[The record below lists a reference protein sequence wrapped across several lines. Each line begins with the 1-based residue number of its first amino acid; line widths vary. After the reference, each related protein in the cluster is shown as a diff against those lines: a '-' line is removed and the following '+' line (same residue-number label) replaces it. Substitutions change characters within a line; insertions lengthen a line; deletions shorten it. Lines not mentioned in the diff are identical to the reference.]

1 MRKIFANKNTAA
13 AVVMSG
19 ALAMTT
25 LAGCGQTGT
34 TGSASDT
41 SSNGTYITTAV
52 SDSLGTAVS
61 TSSMS
66 VQEAVTALGY
76 SISENQKKIEL
87 TDSKVDINFTD
98 RDKSGEY
105 DENSAVKITLNG
117 SSADV
122 SGSGVSISGSTVTI
136 TAAGTYIISG
146 SLSDGQIVVAASDS
160 DKVQLVLNNAEIN
173 CSTSAAIYVKS
184 ADKVFVTLPAGT
196 TSSLGGGTEYI
207 QTDDNTVDG
216 VIFSKS
222 DLTLNGTGTLK
233 IDADYKHGIVT
244 KDTLCI
250 TGGTYVI
257 DAVKTCLAGKDG
269 IKILDGIFTLTAGN
283 KGLNSGNDDDAEEGN
298 IYIAGGTFTIKS
310 EDDSIHADGSCII
323 AGGTYTIAAGDDG
336 IHADYDTIIT
346 DGNITITDSYEGI
359 EGRRVTVSG
368 GTINLTASDDGINAA
383 TGGSSDEQQMPGG
396 QKGDFGGFGRQNEVG
411 GQSQGGQQPQEMQM
425 PQDGQQPQEMQAPQD
440 GQQPSGMDMGNK
452 GQAPSQSASDD
463 DVYIKI
469 TGGTITVNAT
479 SDGIDS
485 NGNLYITGGTVY
497 VAGPTSNGDGA
508 LDYDGEA
515 SITGGTLIAAGSS
528 GMAQGMG
535 SNSTQC
541 SMLVNLSETIAA
553 GSVIS
558 LKDSSG
564 NMLISWTSPKQFSSV
579 VISTAELAQGSTYTL
594 VTGDTQTEV
603 TLSSVA
609 TTSGNAGFGGGF
621 GGAGG
626 RGGNGGGNGG
636 GRR

>member
-1 MRKIFANKNTAA
+1 MTKLLINKNAAA

-19 ALAMTT
+19 ALVMAA

-34 TGSASDT
+34 AGSSPDV
-41 SSNGTYITTAV
+41 SSNGAYITTAV
-52 SDSLGTAVS
+52 S
-61 TSSMS
+61 
-66 VQEAVTALGY
+66 
-76 SISENQKKIEL
+76 ENQKNTEL
-87 TDSKVDINFTD
+87 TDSNVDTNFTD
-98 RDKSGEY
+98 RDKSSEY
-105 DENSAVKITLNG
+105 DESSAVNITLNG
-117 SSADV
+117 SSAVV
-122 SGSGVSISGSTVTI
+122 SGIGVNISGSTVTI
-136 TAAGTYIISG
+136 TSAGTYIISG
-146 SLSDGQIVVAASDS
+146 SLSDGQIVIAAPDS
-160 DKVQLVLNNAEIN
+160 HKVQLVLNNAEIN
-173 CSTSAAIYVKS
+173 CNTSAAIYVKS

-196 TSSLGGGTEYI
+196 TNSLGGGTEYV

-233 IDADYKHGIVT
+233 IDADYRHGIVT

-269 IKILDGIFTLTAGN
+269 IKILDGSFTLTAGS
-283 KGLNSGNDDDAEEGN
+283 KGLNSGNDDDAKAGS

-336 IHADYDTIIT
+336 IHANYDTIIT
-346 DGNITITDSYEGI
+346 GGSITITDSYEGI
-359 EGRRVTVSG
+359 EGRRITVSG

-383 TGGSSDEQQMPGG
+383 TGGSSDEQRMPGG
-396 QKGDFGGFGRQNEVG
+396 QKGEFGGFGRQKGADV
-411 GQSQGGQQPQEMQM
+411 QSQDGQQSQEMQM
-425 PQDGQQPQEMQAPQD
+425 PQDGQQPQEMQAPA
-440 GQQPSGMDMGNK
+440 SR
-452 GQAPSQSASDD
+452 SASDD

-469 TGGTITVNAT
+469 TGGTITVNAGG
-479 SDGIDS
+479 DGIDS

-497 VAGPTSNGDGA
+497 VAGPTSNGNGA
-508 LDYDGEA
+508 LDYEGEA

-564 NMLISWTSPKQFSSV
+564 NVLISWTSPKQFSSV
-579 VISTAELAQGSTYTL
+579 VISTAELAQGSTYAL

-609 TTSGNAGFGGGF
+609 TTSGSAGFGGGF

-626 RGGNGGGNGG
+626 RGGNGGG
-636 GRR
+636 RR

>member
-1 MRKIFANKNTAA
+1 MTKLLINKNAAA

-19 ALAMTT
+19 ALVMAA
-25 LAGCGQTGT
+25 LAGCGQMGT
-34 TGSASDT
+34 AGSSSDV
-41 SSNGTYITTAV
+41 SSNGAYITTAV
-52 SDSLGTAVS
+52 S
-61 TSSMS
+61 
-66 VQEAVTALGY
+66 
-76 SISENQKKIEL
+76 ENQKNIEL
-87 TDSKVDINFTD
+87 TDSNVDINFTD
-98 RDKSGEY
+98 RDKSSEY
-105 DENSAVKITLNG
+105 DESSAVKITLNG
-117 SSADV
+117 SSAVV
-122 SGSGVSISGSTVTI
+122 SGSGANISGSTVTI
-136 TAAGTYIISG
+136 TSAGTYIISG
-146 SLSDGQIVVAASDS
+146 SLSDGQIVIAASDS

-173 CSTSAAIYVKS
+173 CNTSAAVYVKS

-196 TSSLGGGTEYI
+196 TNSLGGGTEYV

-233 IDADYKHGIVT
+233 IDADYRHGIVT

-269 IKILDGIFTLTAGN
+269 IKILDGSFTLTSGS
-283 KGLNSGNDDDAEEGN
+283 KGLNSGNDDDAEEGS

-336 IHADYDTIIT
+336 IHANYDTIIT
-346 DGNITITDSYEGI
+346 DGSITITDSYEGI
-359 EGRRVTVSG
+359 EGRRITVSG

-383 TGGSSDEQQMPGG
+383 TGGSSDEQRMP
-396 QKGDFGGFGRQNEVG
+396 
-411 GQSQGGQQPQEMQM
+411 GGQQPQEMRM
-425 PQDGQQPQEMQAPQD
+425 PGGQK
-440 GQQPSGMDMGNK
+440 PSGMDMDNK
-452 GQAPSQSASDD
+452 GQAPASRSASDD

-469 TGGTITVNAT
+469 TGGTITVNAGG
-479 SDGIDS
+479 DGIDS

-497 VAGPTSNGDGA
+497 VAGPTSNGNGA
-508 LDYDGEA
+508 LDYEGEA

-564 NMLISWTSPKQFSSV
+564 NVLISWTSPKQFSSV
-579 VISTAELAQGSTYTL
+579 VVSTAELAQGSTYAL

-609 TTSGNAGFGGGF
+609 TTSGSAGFGGGF

-626 RGGNGGGNGG
+626 RGGNGGG
-636 GRR
+636 RR

>member
-1 MRKIFANKNTAA
+1 M
-13 AVVMSG
+13 
-19 ALAMTT
+19 
-25 LAGCGQTGT
+25 
-34 TGSASDT
+34 
-41 SSNGTYITTAV
+41 
-52 SDSLGTAVS
+52 
-61 TSSMS
+61 
-66 VQEAVTALGY
+66 
-76 SISENQKKIEL
+76 
-87 TDSKVDINFTD
+87 
-98 RDKSGEY
+98 
-105 DENSAVKITLNG
+105 
-117 SSADV
+117 
-122 SGSGVSISGSTVTI
+122 
-136 TAAGTYIISG
+136 
-146 SLSDGQIVVAASDS
+146 
-160 DKVQLVLNNAEIN
+160 LNNAEIN
-173 CSTSAAIYVKS
+173 CNTSAAVYVKS

-196 TSSLGGGTEYI
+196 TNSLGGGTEYV

-233 IDADYKHGIVT
+233 IDADYRHGIVT

-269 IKILDGIFTLTAGN
+269 IKILDGSFTLTSGS
-283 KGLNSGNDDDAEEGN
+283 KGLNSGNDDDAKEGS

-336 IHADYDTIIT
+336 IHANYDTVIT
-346 DGNITITDSYEGI
+346 DGSITITDSYEGI
-359 EGRRVTVSG
+359 EGRRITVSG

-396 QKGDFGGFGRQNEVG
+396 Q
-411 GQSQGGQQPQEMQM
+411 QPQEMRM
-425 PQDGQQPQEMQAPQD
+425 PGGQK
-440 GQQPSGMDMGNK
+440 PSGMDMDNK
-452 GQAPSQSASDD
+452 GQAPASRSASDD

-469 TGGTITVNAT
+469 TGGTITVNAGG
-479 SDGIDS
+479 DGIDS

-497 VAGPTSNGDGA
+497 VAGPTSNGNGA
-508 LDYDGEA
+508 LDYEGEA

-564 NMLISWTSPKQFSSV
+564 NVLISWTSPKQFSSV

-621 GGAGG
+621 GGS
-626 RGGNGGGNGG
+626 
-636 GRR
+636 RR

>member
-1 MRKIFANKNTAA
+1 MTKLLINKNAAA

-19 ALAMTT
+19 ALVMAA

-34 TGSASDT
+34 AGSSSDV
-41 SSNGTYITTAV
+41 SSNGAYITTAV
-52 SDSLGTAVS
+52 S
-61 TSSMS
+61 
-66 VQEAVTALGY
+66 
-76 SISENQKKIEL
+76 ENQKNIEL
-87 TDSKVDINFTD
+87 TDSNVDINFTD
-98 RDKSGEY
+98 RDKSSEY
-105 DENSAVKITLNG
+105 DESSAVKITLNG
-117 SSADV
+117 SSAVV
-122 SGSGVSISGSTVTI
+122 SGSGVNISGSTVTI
-136 TAAGTYIISG
+136 TSAGTYIISG
-146 SLSDGQIVVAASDS
+146 SLSDGQIVIAASDS

-173 CSTSAAIYVKS
+173 CNTSAAVYVKS

-196 TSSLGGGTEYI
+196 TNSLGGGTEYV

-233 IDADYKHGIVT
+233 IDADYRHGIVT

-257 DAVKTCLAGKDG
+257 DAVKACLAGKDG
-269 IKILDGIFTLTAGN
+269 IKILDGSFTLTAGS
-283 KGLNSGNDDDAEEGN
+283 KGLNSGNDDDAKEGS

-336 IHADYDTIIT
+336 IHANYDTIIT
-346 DGNITITDSYEGI
+346 DGSITITDSYEGI
-359 EGRRVTVSG
+359 EGRRITVSG

-383 TGGSSDEQQMPGG
+383 TGGSSDEQRMPGG
-396 QKGDFGGFGRQNEVG
+396 QKGEFGGFGRQKGADV
-411 GQSQGGQQPQEMQM
+411 QSQEMQM
-425 PQDGQQPQEMQAPQD
+425 PQDGQQPQEMQAPA
-440 GQQPSGMDMGNK
+440 SR
-452 GQAPSQSASDD
+452 SASDD
-463 DVYIKI
+463 DVYVKI
-469 TGGTITVNAT
+469 TGGTITVNAGG
-479 SDGIDS
+479 DGIDS

-508 LDYDGEA
+508 LDYEEEA

-564 NMLISWTSPKQFSSV
+564 NVLISWTSPKQFSSV
-579 VISTAELAQGSTYTL
+579 VISTAELAQDSTYAL

-609 TTSGNAGFGGGF
+609 TTSGSAGFGGGF

>member
-1 MRKIFANKNTAA
+1 MTKLLINKNAAA

-19 ALAMTT
+19 ALVMAA

-34 TGSASDT
+34 AGSFPDV
-41 SSNGTYITTAV
+41 SSNGAYITTAV
-52 SDSLGTAVS
+52 S
-61 TSSMS
+61 
-66 VQEAVTALGY
+66 
-76 SISENQKKIEL
+76 ENQKNTEL
-87 TDSKVDINFTD
+87 TDSNVDTNFTD
-98 RDKSGEY
+98 RDKSSEY
-105 DENSAVKITLNG
+105 DESSAVNITLNG
-117 SSADV
+117 SSAVV
-122 SGSGVSISGSTVTI
+122 SGIGVNISGSTVTI
-136 TAAGTYIISG
+136 TSAGTYIISG
-146 SLSDGQIVVAASDS
+146 SLSDGQIVIAASDS

-173 CSTSAAIYVKS
+173 CNTSAAVYVKS

-196 TSSLGGGTEYI
+196 TNSLGGGTEYV

-233 IDADYKHGIVT
+233 IDADYRHGIVT

-257 DAVKTCLAGKDG
+257 DAVKACLAGKDG
-269 IKILDGIFTLTAGN
+269 IKILDGSFTLTAGS
-283 KGLNSGNDDDAEEGN
+283 KGLNSGNDDDAKEGS

-336 IHADYDTIIT
+336 IHANYDTIIT
-346 DGNITITDSYEGI
+346 DGSITITDSYEGI
-359 EGRRVTVSG
+359 EGRRITVSG

-383 TGGSSDEQQMPGG
+383 TGGSSDEQRMP
-396 QKGDFGGFGRQNEVG
+396 
-411 GQSQGGQQPQEMQM
+411 GGQQPQEMRM
-425 PQDGQQPQEMQAPQD
+425 PGGQK
-440 GQQPSGMDMGNK
+440 PSGMDMDNK
-452 GQAPSQSASDD
+452 GQAPASRSASDD

-469 TGGTITVNAT
+469 TGGTITVNAGG
-479 SDGIDS
+479 DGIDS

-497 VAGPTSNGDGA
+497 VAGPTSNGNGA
-508 LDYDGEA
+508 LDYEGEA

-564 NMLISWTSPKQFSSV
+564 NVLISWTSPKQFSSV
-579 VISTAELAQGSTYTL
+579 VISTAELAQGSTYAL

-609 TTSGNAGFGGGF
+609 TTSGSAGFGGGF
-621 GGAGG
+621 GGAVG
-626 RGGNGGGNGG
+626 RGGNGGG
-636 GRR
+636 RR

>member
-1 MRKIFANKNTAA
+1 MTKLLINKNAAA

-19 ALAMTT
+19 ALVMAA

-34 TGSASDT
+34 AGSSSDV
-41 SSNGTYITTAV
+41 SSNGAYITTAV
-52 SDSLGTAVS
+52 S
-61 TSSMS
+61 
-66 VQEAVTALGY
+66 
-76 SISENQKKIEL
+76 ENQKNIEL
-87 TDSKVDINFTD
+87 TDSNVDINFTD
-98 RDKSGEY
+98 RDKSSEY
-105 DENSAVKITLNG
+105 DESSAVKITLNG
-117 SSADV
+117 SGAVV
-122 SGSGVSISGSTVTI
+122 SGSGVNISGSTVTI
-136 TAAGTYIISG
+136 TSAGTYIISG
-146 SLSDGQIVVAASDS
+146 SLSDGQIVIAASDS

-173 CSTSAAIYVKS
+173 CNTSAAVYVKS

-196 TSSLGGGTEYI
+196 TNSLGGGTEYV

-233 IDADYKHGIVT
+233 IDADYRHGIVT

-269 IKILDGIFTLTAGN
+269 IKILDGSFTLTAGS
-283 KGLNSGNDDDAEEGN
+283 KGLNSGNDDDAREGS

-336 IHADYDTIIT
+336 IHANYDTVIT
-346 DGNITITDSYEGI
+346 DGSITITDSYEGI
-359 EGRRVTVSG
+359 EGRRITVSG
-368 GTINLTASDDGINAA
+368 GTISLTASDDGINAA
-383 TGGSSDEQQMPGG
+383 TGGSSDEQRMPGG
-396 QKGDFGGFGRQNEVG
+396 QKGEFGGFGRQKGADV
-411 GQSQGGQQPQEMQM
+411 QSQDGQQSQEMQM
-425 PQDGQQPQEMQAPQD
+425 PQDGQQPQEMQAPA
-440 GQQPSGMDMGNK
+440 SR
-452 GQAPSQSASDD
+452 SASDD
-463 DVYIKI
+463 DVYVKI
-469 TGGTITVNAT
+469 TGGTITVNAGG
-479 SDGIDS
+479 DGIDS

-508 LDYDGEA
+508 LDYEEEA

-564 NMLISWTSPKQFSSV
+564 NVLISWTSPKQFSSV
-579 VISTAELAQGSTYTL
+579 VISTAELAQGSTYAL

-609 TTSGNAGFGGGF
+609 TTSGSAGFGGGF

-626 RGGNGGGNGG
+626 RGGNGGSNGG

>member
-1 MRKIFANKNTAA
+1 MTKLLINKNAAA

-19 ALAMTT
+19 ALVMAA

-34 TGSASDT
+34 AGSSPDV
-41 SSNGTYITTAV
+41 SSNGAYITTAV
-52 SDSLGTAVS
+52 S
-61 TSSMS
+61 
-66 VQEAVTALGY
+66 
-76 SISENQKKIEL
+76 ENQKNIEL
-87 TDSKVDINFTD
+87 TDSNVDINFTD
-98 RDKSGEY
+98 RDKSSEY
-105 DENSAVKITLNG
+105 DESSAVKITLNG
-117 SSADV
+117 SSAAV
-122 SGSGVSISGSTVTI
+122 SGSGVNISGSTVTI
-136 TAAGTYIISG
+136 TSAGTYIISG
-146 SLSDGQIVVAASDS
+146 SLSDGQIVIAASDS

-173 CSTSAAIYVKS
+173 CNTSAAIYVKS

-196 TSSLGGGTEYI
+196 TNSLGGGTEYV

-233 IDADYKHGIVT
+233 IDADYRHGIVT

-269 IKILDGIFTLTAGN
+269 IKILDGSFTLTAGS
-283 KGLNSGNDDDAEEGN
+283 KGLNSGNDDDAKEGS

-336 IHADYDTIIT
+336 IHASYDTIIT
-346 DGNITITDSYEGI
+346 DGSITITDSYEGI
-359 EGRRVTVSG
+359 EGRRITVSS

-383 TGGSSDEQQMPGG
+383 TGGSSDEQRMPGG
-396 QKGDFGGFGRQNEVG
+396 QKGEFGGFGRQKGADV
-411 GQSQGGQQPQEMQM
+411 QSQEMQM
-425 PQDGQQPQEMQAPQD
+425 PQDGQQPQEMQAPA
-440 GQQPSGMDMGNK
+440 SR
-452 GQAPSQSASDD
+452 SASDD
-463 DVYIKI
+463 DVYVKI
-469 TGGTITVNAT
+469 TGGTITVNAGG
-479 SDGIDS
+479 DGIDS

-508 LDYDGEA
+508 LDYEEEA

-558 LKDSSG
+558 LKDSSE
-564 NMLISWTSPKQFSSV
+564 NVLISWTSPKQFSSV
-579 VISTAELAQGSTYTL
+579 VISTAELAQGSTYAL

-609 TTSGNAGFGGGF
+609 TTSGSAGFGGGF

>member
-1 MRKIFANKNTAA
+1 MRKLLINKNAAA

-19 ALAMTT
+19 ALVMAA
-25 LAGCGQTGT
+25 LAGCGKTGT
-34 TGSASDT
+34 AGSSSDV
-41 SSNGTYITTAV
+41 SSNGAYITTAV
-52 SDSLGTAVS
+52 S
-61 TSSMS
+61 
-66 VQEAVTALGY
+66 
-76 SISENQKKIEL
+76 ENQKNIEL

-98 RDKSGEY
+98 RDKSGGY
-105 DENSAVKITLNG
+105 DESSAVKITLNG
-117 SSADV
+117 SSAVV

-136 TAAGTYIISG
+136 TSAGTYIISG
-146 SLSDGQIVVAASDS
+146 SLSDGQIAVEASDS

-196 TSSLGGGTEYI
+196 TSSLGGGTEYV

-269 IKILDGIFTLTAGN
+269 IKILDGSFTLTAGS
-283 KGLNSGNDDDAEEGN
+283 KGLNSGNDDDAREGS

-336 IHADYDTIIT
+336 IHANYDTIIT
-346 DGNITITDSYEGI
+346 DGSITITDSYEGI
-359 EGRRVTVSG
+359 EGRRITVSG

-383 TGGSSDEQQMPGG
+383 TGGSSDEQQMP
-396 QKGDFGGFGRQNEVG
+396 
-411 GQSQGGQQPQEMQM
+411 
-425 PQDGQQPQEMQAPQD
+425 QEMQAPQD
-440 GQQPSGMDMGNK
+440 GQQPQDMQMPQDGQQPSGMDMDNK
-452 GQAPSQSASDD
+452 GQAPASQSASGD
-463 DVYIKI
+463 DVYVKI
-469 TGGTITVNAT
+469 TGGTITVNAGG
-479 SDGIDS
+479 DGIDS

-528 GMAQGMG
+528 GMVQGME

-564 NMLISWTSPKQFSSV
+564 NVLISWTSPKQFSSV

-609 TTSGNAGFGGGF
+609 TTSGSAGFGGGF

-626 RGGNGGGNGG
+626 RGGNRGSNGG

>member
-1 MRKIFANKNTAA
+1 MTKLLINKNAAA

-19 ALAMTT
+19 ALVMAA
-25 LAGCGQTGT
+25 LADCGQTGT
-34 TGSASDT
+34 AGSSSDV
-41 SSNGTYITTAV
+41 SSNGAYITTAV
-52 SDSLGTAVS
+52 S
-61 TSSMS
+61 
-66 VQEAVTALGY
+66 
-76 SISENQKKIEL
+76 ENQKNIEL
-87 TDSKVDINFTD
+87 TDSNVDINFTD
-98 RDKSGEY
+98 RDKSSEY
-105 DENSAVKITLNG
+105 DESSAVKITLNG
-117 SSADV
+117 SSAVV
-122 SGSGVSISGSTVTI
+122 SGSGVNISGSTVTI
-136 TAAGTYIISG
+136 TSAGTYIISG
-146 SLSDGQIVVAASDS
+146 SLSDGQIVIAASDS

-173 CSTSAAIYVKS
+173 CNTSAAVYVKS

-196 TSSLGGGTEYI
+196 TNSLGGGTEYV

-233 IDADYKHGIVT
+233 IDADYRHGIVT

-269 IKILDGIFTLTAGN
+269 IKILDGSFTLTAGS
-283 KGLNSGNDDDAEEGN
+283 KGLNSGNDDDAREGS

-336 IHADYDTIIT
+336 IHANYDTVIT
-346 DGNITITDSYEGI
+346 DGSITITDSYEGI
-359 EGRRVTVSG
+359 EGRRITVSG

-383 TGGSSDEQQMPGG
+383 TGGSSDEQRMP
-396 QKGDFGGFGRQNEVG
+396 
-411 GQSQGGQQPQEMQM
+411 GGQQPQEMRM
-425 PQDGQQPQEMQAPQD
+425 PGGQK
-440 GQQPSGMDMGNK
+440 PSGMDMDNK
-452 GQAPSQSASDD
+452 GQAPASRSASDD

-469 TGGTITVNAT
+469 TGGTITVNAGG
-479 SDGIDS
+479 DGIDS

-497 VAGPTSNGDGA
+497 VAGPTSNGNGA
-508 LDYDGEA
+508 LDYEGEA

-564 NMLISWTSPKQFSSV
+564 NVLISWTSPKQFSSV

-609 TTSGNAGFGGGF
+609 TTSGNAGFGGG
-621 GGAGG
+621 
-626 RGGNGGGNGG
+626 NGGGNGG

>member
-1 MRKIFANKNTAA
+1 MRKLLINKNAAA

-19 ALAMTT
+19 TVVMAA

-34 TGSASDT
+34 AGSSSDV
-41 SSNGTYITTAV
+41 SSNGAYITTAV
-52 SDSLGTAVS
+52 S
-61 TSSMS
+61 
-66 VQEAVTALGY
+66 
-76 SISENQKKIEL
+76 ENQKNIEL
-87 TDSKVDINFTD
+87 TDSNVDTNFTD
-98 RDKSGEY
+98 RDKSSEY
-105 DENSAVKITLNG
+105 DESSAVNITLND
-117 SSADV
+117 SSAVV
-122 SGSGVSISGSTVTI
+122 SGIGVNISGSTVTI
-136 TAAGTYIISG
+136 TSAGTYIISG
-146 SLSDGQIVVAASDS
+146 SLSDGQIVIAASDS

-173 CSTSAAIYVKS
+173 CNTSAAVYVKS
-184 ADKVFVTLPAGT
+184 ADKVFVTLLAGT
-196 TSSLGGGTEYI
+196 TNSLGGGTEYV

-233 IDADYKHGIVT
+233 IDADYRHGIVT

-269 IKILDGIFTLTAGN
+269 IKILDGSFTLTADS
-283 KGLNSGNDDDAEEGN
+283 KGLNSGNDDDAKEGS

-336 IHADYDTIIT
+336 IHANYDTVIT
-346 DGNITITDSYEGI
+346 DGSITITDSYEGI
-359 EGRRVTVSG
+359 EGRRITVSG

-383 TGGSSDEQQMPGG
+383 TGGSSDEQRMP
-396 QKGDFGGFGRQNEVG
+396 
-411 GQSQGGQQPQEMQM
+411 GGQQPQEMRM
-425 PQDGQQPQEMQAPQD
+425 PGGQK
-440 GQQPSGMDMGNK
+440 PSGMDMDNK
-452 GQAPSQSASDD
+452 GQAPASRSASDD
-463 DVYIKI
+463 DVYVKI
-469 TGGTITVNAT
+469 TGGTITVNAGG
-479 SDGIDS
+479 DGIDS

-497 VAGPTSNGDGA
+497 VAGPTSNGNGA
-508 LDYDGEA
+508 LDYEGEA

-564 NMLISWTSPKQFSSV
+564 NVLISWTSPKQFSSV
-579 VISTAELAQGSTYTL
+579 VISTAELAHGSTYTL

-626 RGGNGGGNGG
+626 RGGNGGS
-636 GRR
+636 RR

>member
-1 MRKIFANKNTAA
+1 MTKLLINKNAAA

-19 ALAMTT
+19 ALVMAA

-34 TGSASDT
+34 AGSSSDV
-41 SSNGTYITTAV
+41 SSNGAYITTAV
-52 SDSLGTAVS
+52 S
-61 TSSMS
+61 
-66 VQEAVTALGY
+66 
-76 SISENQKKIEL
+76 ENQKNIEL
-87 TDSKVDINFTD
+87 TDSNVDINFTD
-98 RDKSGEY
+98 RDKSSEY
-105 DENSAVKITLNG
+105 DESSAVKITLNG
-117 SSADV
+117 SGAVV
-122 SGSGVSISGSTVTI
+122 SGSGVNISGSTVTI
-136 TAAGTYIISG
+136 TSAGTYIISG
-146 SLSDGQIVVAASDS
+146 SLSDGQIVIAASDS

-173 CSTSAAIYVKS
+173 CNTSAAVYVKS

-196 TSSLGGGTEYI
+196 TNSLGGGTEYV

-233 IDADYKHGIVT
+233 IDADYRHGIVT

-269 IKILDGIFTLTAGN
+269 IKILDGSFTLTSGS
-283 KGLNSGNDDDAEEGN
+283 KGLNSGNDDDAKEGS

-336 IHADYDTIIT
+336 IHANYDTIIT
-346 DGNITITDSYEGI
+346 DGSITITDSYEGI
-359 EGRRVTVSG
+359 EGRRITVSG

-396 QKGDFGGFGRQNEVG
+396 Q
-411 GQSQGGQQPQEMQM
+411 QPQEMRM
-425 PQDGQQPQEMQAPQD
+425 PGGQK
-440 GQQPSGMDMGNK
+440 PSGMDMDNK
-452 GQAPSQSASDD
+452 GQAPASRSASDD

-469 TGGTITVNAT
+469 TGGTITVNAGG
-479 SDGIDS
+479 DGIDS

-497 VAGPTSNGDGA
+497 VAGPTSNGNGA
-508 LDYDGEA
+508 LDYEGEA

-564 NMLISWTSPKQFSSV
+564 NVLISWTSPKQFSSV

-621 GGAGG
+621 GGS
-626 RGGNGGGNGG
+626 
-636 GRR
+636 RR

>member
-1 MRKIFANKNTAA
+1 MTKLLINKNAAA

-19 ALAMTT
+19 ALVMAA

-34 TGSASDT
+34 AGSSSDV
-41 SSNGTYITTAV
+41 SSNGAYITTAV
-52 SDSLGTAVS
+52 S
-61 TSSMS
+61 
-66 VQEAVTALGY
+66 
-76 SISENQKKIEL
+76 ENQKNIEL
-87 TDSKVDINFTD
+87 TDSNVDINFTD
-98 RDKSGEY
+98 RDKSSEY
-105 DENSAVKITLNG
+105 DESSAVKITLNG
-117 SSADV
+117 SSAVV
-122 SGSGVSISGSTVTI
+122 SGSGVNISGSTVTI
-136 TAAGTYIISG
+136 TSAGTYIISG
-146 SLSDGQIVVAASDS
+146 SLSDGQIVIAASDS

-173 CSTSAAIYVKS
+173 CNTSAAVYVKS

-196 TSSLGGGTEYI
+196 TNSLGGGTEYV

-233 IDADYKHGIVT
+233 IDADYRHGIVT

-269 IKILDGIFTLTAGN
+269 IKILDGSFTLTAGS
-283 KGLNSGNDDDAEEGN
+283 KGLNSGNDDDAKEGS

-336 IHADYDTIIT
+336 IHASYDTIIT
-346 DGNITITDSYEGI
+346 DGSITITDSYEGI
-359 EGRRVTVSG
+359 EGRRITVSG

-383 TGGSSDEQQMPGG
+383 TGGSSDEQRMPGG
-396 QKGDFGGFGRQNEVG
+396 QKGEFGGFGRQKGTDV
-411 GQSQGGQQPQEMQM
+411 QSQDGQQSQEMQM
-425 PQDGQQPQEMQAPQD
+425 PQDGQQPQEMQAPA
-440 GQQPSGMDMGNK
+440 SR
-452 GQAPSQSASDD
+452 SASDD

-469 TGGTITVNAT
+469 TGGTITVNAGG
-479 SDGIDS
+479 DGIDS

-497 VAGPTSNGDGA
+497 VAGPTSNGNGA
-508 LDYDGEA
+508 LDYEGEA

-564 NMLISWTSPKQFSSV
+564 NVLISWTSPKQFSSV
-579 VISTAELAQGSTYTL
+579 VISTANLLRAAHIHL
-594 VTGDTQTEV
+594 
-603 TLSSVA
+603 
-609 TTSGNAGFGGGF
+609 
-621 GGAGG
+621 
-626 RGGNGGGNGG
+626 
-636 GRR
+636 

>member
-1 MRKIFANKNTAA
+1 MTKLLINKNAAA

-19 ALAMTT
+19 ALVMAA
-25 LAGCGQTGT
+25 LAGCGQAGT
-34 TGSASDT
+34 AGSSSDV
-41 SSNGTYITTAV
+41 SSNGANITTAV
-52 SDSLGTAVS
+52 S
-61 TSSMS
+61 
-66 VQEAVTALGY
+66 
-76 SISENQKKIEL
+76 ENQKNIEL
-87 TDSKVDINFTD
+87 TDSNVDINFTD
-98 RDKSGEY
+98 RDKSSEY
-105 DENSAVKITLNG
+105 DESSAVKITLNG
-117 SSADV
+117 SSAVV
-122 SGSGVSISGSTVTI
+122 SGSGVNISGSTVTI
-136 TAAGTYIISG
+136 TSAGTYIISG
-146 SLSDGQIVVAASDS
+146 SLSDGQIVIAASDS

-173 CSTSAAIYVKS
+173 CNTSAAVYVKS

-196 TSSLGGGTEYI
+196 TNSLGGGTEYV

-233 IDADYKHGIVT
+233 IDADYRHGIVT

-269 IKILDGIFTLTAGN
+269 IKILDGSFTLTAGS
-283 KGLNSGNDDDAEEGN
+283 KGLNSGNDDDAKEGS

-336 IHADYDTIIT
+336 IHANYDTIIT
-346 DGNITITDSYEGI
+346 DGSITITDSYEGI
-359 EGRRVTVSG
+359 EGRRITVSG

-383 TGGSSDEQQMPGG
+383 TGGSSDEQRMPGG
-396 QKGDFGGFGRQNEVG
+396 QKGEFGGFGRQKGADV
-411 GQSQGGQQPQEMQM
+411 QSQEMQM
-425 PQDGQQPQEMQAPQD
+425 PQDGQQPQEMQAP
-440 GQQPSGMDMGNK
+440 
-452 GQAPSQSASDD
+452 ASQSASDD

-469 TGGTITVNAT
+469 TGGTITVNAGG
-479 SDGIDS
+479 DGIDS

-497 VAGPTSNGDGA
+497 VAGPTSNGNGA
-508 LDYDGEA
+508 LDYEGEA

-564 NMLISWTSPKQFSSV
+564 NVLISWTSPKQFSSV

-621 GGAGG
+621 GG
-626 RGGNGGGNGG
+626 GNGG

>member
-1 MRKIFANKNTAA
+1 MTKLLINKNAAA

-19 ALAMTT
+19 ALVMAA

-34 TGSASDT
+34 AGSSSDV
-41 SSNGTYITTAV
+41 SSNGAYITTAV
-52 SDSLGTAVS
+52 S
-61 TSSMS
+61 
-66 VQEAVTALGY
+66 
-76 SISENQKKIEL
+76 ENQKNIEL
-87 TDSKVDINFTD
+87 TDSNVDINFTD
-98 RDKSGEY
+98 RDKSSEY
-105 DENSAVKITLNG
+105 DESSAVKITLNG
-117 SSADV
+117 SSAVV
-122 SGSGVSISGSTVTI
+122 SGSGVNISGSTVTI
-136 TAAGTYIISG
+136 TSAGTYIISG
-146 SLSDGQIVVAASDS
+146 SLSDGQIVIAASDS

-173 CSTSAAIYVKS
+173 CNTSAAVYVKS

-196 TSSLGGGTEYI
+196 TNSLGGGTEYV

-233 IDADYKHGIVT
+233 IDADYRHGIVT

-269 IKILDGIFTLTAGN
+269 IKILDGSFTLTAGS
-283 KGLNSGNDDDAEEGN
+283 KGLNSGNDDDAKEGS

-336 IHADYDTIIT
+336 IHANYDTVIT
-346 DGNITITDSYEGI
+346 DGSITITDSYEGI
-359 EGRRVTVSG
+359 EGRRITVSG

-383 TGGSSDEQQMPGG
+383 TGGSSDEQRMPGG
-396 QKGDFGGFGRQNEVG
+396 QKGEFGGFGRQKGADV
-411 GQSQGGQQPQEMQM
+411 QSQDGQQSQEMQM
-425 PQDGQQPQEMQAPQD
+425 PQDGQQPQEMQAPA
-440 GQQPSGMDMGNK
+440 SR
-452 GQAPSQSASDD
+452 SASDD
-463 DVYIKI
+463 DVYVKI
-469 TGGTITVNAT
+469 TGGTITVNAGG
-479 SDGIDS
+479 DGIDS

-508 LDYDGEA
+508 LDYEEEA

-564 NMLISWTSPKQFSSV
+564 NVLISWTSPKQFSSV

-621 GGAGG
+621 VGAGG
-626 RGGNGGGNGG
+626 RGGNGGG
-636 GRR
+636 RR

>member
-1 MRKIFANKNTAA
+1 MTKLLINKNAAA

-19 ALAMTT
+19 ALVMSA

-34 TGSASDT
+34 AGSSSDV
-41 SSNGTYITTAV
+41 SSNGAYITTAV
-52 SDSLGTAVS
+52 S
-61 TSSMS
+61 
-66 VQEAVTALGY
+66 
-76 SISENQKKIEL
+76 ENQKNIEL
-87 TDSKVDINFTD
+87 TDSNVDINFTD
-98 RDKSGEY
+98 RDKSSEY
-105 DENSAVKITLNG
+105 DESSAVKITLNG
-117 SSADV
+117 SSAVV
-122 SGSGVSISGSTVTI
+122 SGSGVNISGSTVTI
-136 TAAGTYIISG
+136 TSAGTYIISG
-146 SLSDGQIVVAASDS
+146 SLSDGQIVIAASDS

-173 CSTSAAIYVKS
+173 CNTSAAVYVKS

-196 TSSLGGGTEYI
+196 TNSLGGGTEYV

-233 IDADYKHGIVT
+233 IDADYRHGIVT

-257 DAVKTCLAGKDG
+257 DAVKACLAGKDG
-269 IKILDGIFTLTAGN
+269 IKILDGSFTLTAGS
-283 KGLNSGNDDDAEEGN
+283 KGLNSGNDDDAKEGS

-336 IHADYDTIIT
+336 IHANYDTIIT
-346 DGNITITDSYEGI
+346 DGSITITDSYEGI
-359 EGRRVTVSG
+359 EGRRITVSG

-383 TGGSSDEQQMPGG
+383 TGGSSDEQRMPGG
-396 QKGDFGGFGRQNEVG
+396 QKGEFGGFGRQKGADV
-411 GQSQGGQQPQEMQM
+411 QSQEMQM
-425 PQDGQQPQEMQAPQD
+425 PQDGQQPQEMQAPA
-440 GQQPSGMDMGNK
+440 SR
-452 GQAPSQSASDD
+452 SASDD
-463 DVYIKI
+463 DVYVKI
-469 TGGTITVNAT
+469 TGGTITVNAGG
-479 SDGIDS
+479 DGIDS

-508 LDYDGEA
+508 LDYEEEA

-564 NMLISWTSPKQFSSV
+564 NVLISWTSPKQFSSV
-579 VISTAELAQGSTYTL
+579 VISTAELAQGSTYAL

-609 TTSGNAGFGGGF
+609 TTSGSAGFGGGF

>member
-1 MRKIFANKNTAA
+1 MTKLLINKNAAA

-19 ALAMTT
+19 ALVMAA
-25 LAGCGQTGT
+25 LAGCGQMGT
-34 TGSASDT
+34 AGSSSDV
-41 SSNGTYITTAV
+41 SSNGAYITTAV
-52 SDSLGTAVS
+52 S
-61 TSSMS
+61 
-66 VQEAVTALGY
+66 
-76 SISENQKKIEL
+76 ENQKNIEL
-87 TDSKVDINFTD
+87 TDSNVDINFTD
-98 RDKSGEY
+98 RDKSSEY
-105 DENSAVKITLNG
+105 DESSAVKITLNG
-117 SSADV
+117 SSAVV
-122 SGSGVSISGSTVTI
+122 SGSGANISGSTVTI
-136 TAAGTYIISG
+136 TSAGTYIISG
-146 SLSDGQIVVAASDS
+146 SLSDGQIVIAASDS

-173 CSTSAAIYVKS
+173 CNTSAAVYVKS

-196 TSSLGGGTEYI
+196 TNSLGGGTEYV

-233 IDADYKHGIVT
+233 IDADYRHGIVT

-269 IKILDGIFTLTAGN
+269 IKILDGSFTLTAGS
-283 KGLNSGNDDDAEEGN
+283 KGLNSGNDDDAKEGS

-336 IHADYDTIIT
+336 IHANYDTVIT
-346 DGNITITDSYEGI
+346 DGSITITDSYEGI
-359 EGRRVTVSG
+359 EGRRITVSG

-396 QKGDFGGFGRQNEVG
+396 QKGEFGGFGRQKGADV
-411 GQSQGGQQPQEMQM
+411 QSQDGQQSQEMQM
-425 PQDGQQPQEMQAPQD
+425 PQDGQQPQEMQAPA
-440 GQQPSGMDMGNK
+440 SR
-452 GQAPSQSASDD
+452 SASDD
-463 DVYIKI
+463 DVYVKI
-469 TGGTITVNAT
+469 TGGTITVNAGG
-479 SDGIDS
+479 DGIDS

-508 LDYDGEA
+508 LDYEEEA

-564 NMLISWTSPKQFSSV
+564 NVLISWTSPKQFSSV

-594 VTGDTQTEV
+594 VIGDTQTEV

-609 TTSGNAGFGGGF
+609 TTSGSAGFGGGF

-626 RGGNGGGNGG
+626 RGGNGGG
-636 GRR
+636 RR

>member
-1 MRKIFANKNTAA
+1 MTKLLINKNAAA
-13 AVVMSG
+13 AVVISG
-19 ALAMTT
+19 ALVMAA

-34 TGSASDT
+34 AGSSSDV
-41 SSNGTYITTAV
+41 SSNGAYITTAV
-52 SDSLGTAVS
+52 S
-61 TSSMS
+61 
-66 VQEAVTALGY
+66 
-76 SISENQKKIEL
+76 ENQKNIEL
-87 TDSKVDINFTD
+87 TDSNVDINFTD
-98 RDKSGEY
+98 RDKSSEY
-105 DENSAVKITLNG
+105 DESSAVKITLNG
-117 SSADV
+117 SSAVV
-122 SGSGVSISGSTVTI
+122 SGSGVNISGSTVTI
-136 TAAGTYIISG
+136 TSEGTYIISG
-146 SLSDGQIVVAASDS
+146 SLSDGQIVIAASDS

-173 CSTSAAIYVKS
+173 CNTSAAVYVKS

-196 TSSLGGGTEYI
+196 TNSLGGGTEYV

-233 IDADYKHGIVT
+233 IDADYRHGIVT

-269 IKILDGIFTLTAGN
+269 IKILDGSFTLTAGS
-283 KGLNSGNDDDAEEGN
+283 KGLNSGNDDDAKEGS

-336 IHADYDTIIT
+336 IHANYDTIIT
-346 DGNITITDSYEGI
+346 DGSITITDSYEGI
-359 EGRRVTVSG
+359 EGRRITVSG

-383 TGGSSDEQQMPGG
+383 TGGSSDEQRMPGG
-396 QKGDFGGFGRQNEVG
+396 QKGEFGGFGRQKGADV
-411 GQSQGGQQPQEMQM
+411 QSQDGQQSQEMQM
-425 PQDGQQPQEMQAPQD
+425 PQDGQQPQEMQAPA
-440 GQQPSGMDMGNK
+440 SR
-452 GQAPSQSASDD
+452 SASDD

-469 TGGTITVNAT
+469 TGGTITVNAGG
-479 SDGIDS
+479 DGIDS

-497 VAGPTSNGDGA
+497 VAGPTSNGNGA
-508 LDYDGEA
+508 LDYEGEA

-564 NMLISWTSPKQFSSV
+564 NVLISWTSPKQFSSV

-621 GGAGG
+621 GDGFGGAGG
-626 RGGNGGGNGG
+626 RGGNGGSNGG

>member
-1 MRKIFANKNTAA
+1 MTKLLINKNAAA

-19 ALAMTT
+19 ALVMAA

-34 TGSASDT
+34 AGSSSDV
-41 SSNGTYITTAV
+41 SSNGAYITTAV
-52 SDSLGTAVS
+52 S
-61 TSSMS
+61 
-66 VQEAVTALGY
+66 
-76 SISENQKKIEL
+76 ENQKNIEL
-87 TDSKVDINFTD
+87 TDSNVDINFTD
-98 RDKSGEY
+98 RDKSSEY
-105 DENSAVKITLNG
+105 DESSAVKITLNG
-117 SSADV
+117 SGAVV
-122 SGSGVSISGSTVTI
+122 SGSGVNISGSTVTI
-136 TAAGTYIISG
+136 TSAGTYIISG
-146 SLSDGQIVVAASDS
+146 SLSDGQIVIAASDS

-173 CSTSAAIYVKS
+173 CNTSAAVYVKS

-196 TSSLGGGTEYI
+196 TNSLGGGTEYV

-233 IDADYKHGIVT
+233 IDADYRHGIVT

-257 DAVKTCLAGKDG
+257 DAAKTCLAGKDG
-269 IKILDGIFTLTAGN
+269 IKILDGNFTLTSGS
-283 KGLNSGNDDDAEEGN
+283 KGLNSGNDDDAREGS

-323 AGGTYTIAAGDDG
+323 AGGTYTIATGDDG
-336 IHADYDTIIT
+336 IHASYDTIIT
-346 DGNITITDSYEGI
+346 DGSITITDSYEGI
-359 EGRRVTVSG
+359 EGRRITVSG
-368 GTINLTASDDGINAA
+368 GTINLTANDDGINAA
-383 TGGSSDEQQMPGG
+383 TGGSSDEQRMP
-396 QKGDFGGFGRQNEVG
+396 
-411 GQSQGGQQPQEMQM
+411 GGQQPQEMRM
-425 PQDGQQPQEMQAPQD
+425 PGGQK
-440 GQQPSGMDMGNK
+440 PSGMDMDNK
-452 GQAPSQSASDD
+452 GQAPASRSASDD

-469 TGGTITVNAT
+469 TGGTITVNAGG
-479 SDGIDS
+479 DGIDS

-508 LDYDGEA
+508 LDYEEEA

-564 NMLISWTSPKQFSSV
+564 NVLISWTSPKQFSSV
-579 VISTAELAQGSTYTL
+579 VISTAELAQGSTYAL
-594 VTGDTQTEV
+594 VTGDTQTEA

-609 TTSGNAGFGGGF
+609 TTSGSAGFGGGF

-626 RGGNGGGNGG
+626 RGGNGGG
-636 GRR
+636 RR

>member
-1 MRKIFANKNTAA
+1 MTKLLINKNAAA

-19 ALAMTT
+19 ALVMAA

-34 TGSASDT
+34 AGSSSDV
-41 SSNGTYITTAV
+41 SSNGAYITTAV
-52 SDSLGTAVS
+52 S
-61 TSSMS
+61 
-66 VQEAVTALGY
+66 
-76 SISENQKKIEL
+76 ENQKNIEL
-87 TDSKVDINFTD
+87 TDSNVDINFTD
-98 RDKSGEY
+98 RDKSSEY
-105 DENSAVKITLNG
+105 DESSAVKITLNG
-117 SSADV
+117 SGAVV
-122 SGSGVSISGSTVTI
+122 SGSGVNISGSTVTI
-136 TAAGTYIISG
+136 TSAGTYIISG
-146 SLSDGQIVVAASDS
+146 SLSDGQIVIAASDS

-173 CSTSAAIYVKS
+173 CNTSAAVYVKS

-196 TSSLGGGTEYI
+196 TNSLGGGTEYV

-222 DLTLNGTGTLK
+222 DLALNGTGTLK
-233 IDADYKHGIVT
+233 IDADYRHGIVT

-269 IKILDGIFTLTAGN
+269 IKILDGSFTLTAGS
-283 KGLNSGNDDDAEEGN
+283 KGLNSGNDDDAKEGS

-336 IHADYDTIIT
+336 IHANYDTIIT
-346 DGNITITDSYEGI
+346 DGSITITDSYEGI
-359 EGRRVTVSG
+359 EGRRITVSG

-383 TGGSSDEQQMPGG
+383 TGGSSDEQRMPGG
-396 QKGDFGGFGRQNEVG
+396 QKGEFGGFGRQKGADV
-411 GQSQGGQQPQEMQM
+411 QSQEMQM
-425 PQDGQQPQEMQAPQD
+425 PQDGQQPQEMQAPA
-440 GQQPSGMDMGNK
+440 SR
-452 GQAPSQSASDD
+452 SASDD
-463 DVYIKI
+463 DVYVKI
-469 TGGTITVNAT
+469 TGGTITVNAGG
-479 SDGIDS
+479 DGIDS

-508 LDYDGEA
+508 LDYEEEA

-564 NMLISWTSPKQFSSV
+564 NVLISWTSPKQFSSV
-579 VISTAELAQGSTYTL
+579 VISTAELAQGSTYAL

-609 TTSGNAGFGGGF
+609 TTSGSAGFGGGF

-626 RGGNGGGNGG
+626 RGGNEGGNGG

>member
-1 MRKIFANKNTAA
+1 MTKLLINKNAAA

-19 ALAMTT
+19 ALVMAA

-34 TGSASDT
+34 AGSSPDV
-41 SSNGTYITTAV
+41 SSNGAYITTAV
-52 SDSLGTAVS
+52 S
-61 TSSMS
+61 
-66 VQEAVTALGY
+66 
-76 SISENQKKIEL
+76 ENQKNIEL
-87 TDSKVDINFTD
+87 TDSNVDINFTD
-98 RDKSGEY
+98 RDKSSEY
-105 DENSAVKITLNG
+105 DESSAVKITLNG
-117 SSADV
+117 SSAVV
-122 SGSGVSISGSTVTI
+122 SGSGVNISGSTVTI
-136 TAAGTYIISG
+136 TSAGTYIISG
-146 SLSDGQIVVAASDS
+146 SLSDGQIVIAASDS

-173 CSTSAAIYVKS
+173 CNTSAAVYVKS

-196 TSSLGGGTEYI
+196 TNSLGGGTEYV

-233 IDADYKHGIVT
+233 IDADYRHGIVT

-269 IKILDGIFTLTAGN
+269 IKILDGSFTLTAGS
-283 KGLNSGNDDDAEEGN
+283 KGLNSGNDDDAKAGS

-336 IHADYDTIIT
+336 IHANYDTVIT
-346 DGNITITDSYEGI
+346 DGSITITDSYEGI
-359 EGRRVTVSG
+359 EGRRITVSG

-383 TGGSSDEQQMPGG
+383 TGGSSDEQRMP
-396 QKGDFGGFGRQNEVG
+396 
-411 GQSQGGQQPQEMQM
+411 GGQQPQEMRM
-425 PQDGQQPQEMQAPQD
+425 PGGQK
-440 GQQPSGMDMGNK
+440 PSGMDMDNK
-452 GQAPSQSASDD
+452 GQAPASRSASDD

-469 TGGTITVNAT
+469 TGGTITVNAGG
-479 SDGIDS
+479 DGIDS

-497 VAGPTSNGDGA
+497 VAGPTSNGNGA
-508 LDYDGEA
+508 LDYEGEA

-564 NMLISWTSPKQFSSV
+564 NVLISWTSPKQFSSV
-579 VISTAELAQGSTYTL
+579 VISTAELAQGSTYAL

-609 TTSGNAGFGGGF
+609 TTSGSAGFGGGF
-621 GGAGG
+621 GGAVG
-626 RGGNGGGNGG
+626 RGGNGGG
-636 GRR
+636 RR

>member
-1 MRKIFANKNTAA
+1 MTKLLINKNAAA

-19 ALAMTT
+19 ALVMAA

-34 TGSASDT
+34 AGSSSDV
-41 SSNGTYITTAV
+41 SSNGAYITTAV
-52 SDSLGTAVS
+52 S
-61 TSSMS
+61 
-66 VQEAVTALGY
+66 
-76 SISENQKKIEL
+76 ENQKNIEL
-87 TDSKVDINFTD
+87 TDSNVDTNFTD
-98 RDKSGEY
+98 RDKSSEY
-105 DENSAVKITLNG
+105 DESSAVKITLNG
-117 SSADV
+117 SSAVV
-122 SGSGVSISGSTVTI
+122 SGSEVNISGSTVTI
-136 TAAGTYIISG
+136 TSAGTYIISG
-146 SLSDGQIVVAASDS
+146 SLSDGQIVIAASDS

-173 CSTSAAIYVKS
+173 CNTSAAVYVKS

-196 TSSLGGGTEYI
+196 TNSLGGGTEYV

-233 IDADYKHGIVT
+233 IDADYRHGIVT

-269 IKILDGIFTLTAGN
+269 IKILDGSFTLTAGS
-283 KGLNSGNDDDAEEGN
+283 KGLNSGNDDDAREGS

-336 IHADYDTIIT
+336 IHANYDTIIT
-346 DGNITITDSYEGI
+346 DGSITITDSYEGI
-359 EGRRVTVSG
+359 EGRRITVSG

-383 TGGSSDEQQMPGG
+383 TGGSSDEQRMPGG
-396 QKGDFGGFGRQNEVG
+396 QKGEFGGFGRQKGADV
-411 GQSQGGQQPQEMQM
+411 QSQDGQQSQEMQM
-425 PQDGQQPQEMQAPQD
+425 PQDGQQPQEMQAPA
-440 GQQPSGMDMGNK
+440 SR
-452 GQAPSQSASDD
+452 SASDD

-469 TGGTITVNAT
+469 TGGTITVNAGG
-479 SDGIDS
+479 DGIDS

-508 LDYDGEA
+508 LDYEEEA

-564 NMLISWTSPKQFSSV
+564 NVLISWTSPKQFSSV
-579 VISTAELAQGSTYTL
+579 VISTAELAQGSTYAL

-609 TTSGNAGFGGGF
+609 TTSGSAGFGGGF

>member
-1 MRKIFANKNTAA
+1 MTKLLINKNAAA

-19 ALAMTT
+19 ALVMAA

-34 TGSASDT
+34 AGSSSDV
-41 SSNGTYITTAV
+41 SSNGAYITTAV
-52 SDSLGTAVS
+52 S
-61 TSSMS
+61 
-66 VQEAVTALGY
+66 
-76 SISENQKKIEL
+76 ENQKNIEL
-87 TDSKVDINFTD
+87 TDSNVDINFTD
-98 RDKSGEY
+98 RDKSSEY
-105 DENSAVKITLNG
+105 DESSAVKITLNG
-117 SSADV
+117 SSAVV
-122 SGSGVSISGSTVTI
+122 SGSGVNISGSTVTI
-136 TAAGTYIISG
+136 TSAGTYIISG
-146 SLSDGQIVVAASDS
+146 SLSDGQIVIAASDS

-173 CSTSAAIYVKS
+173 CNTSAAVYVKS

-196 TSSLGGGTEYI
+196 TNSLGGGTEYV

-233 IDADYKHGIVT
+233 IDADYRHGIVT

-269 IKILDGIFTLTAGN
+269 IKILDGSFTLTAGS
-283 KGLNSGNDDDAEEGN
+283 KGLNSGNDDDAKEGS

-336 IHADYDTIIT
+336 IHASYDTIIT
-346 DGNITITDSYEGI
+346 DGSITITDSYEGI
-359 EGRRVTVSG
+359 EGRRITVSG

-383 TGGSSDEQQMPGG
+383 TGGSSDEQRMPGG
-396 QKGDFGGFGRQNEVG
+396 QKGEFGGFGRQKGTDV
-411 GQSQGGQQPQEMQM
+411 QSQDGQQSQEMQM
-425 PQDGQQPQEMQAPQD
+425 PQDGQQPQEMQAPA
-440 GQQPSGMDMGNK
+440 SR
-452 GQAPSQSASDD
+452 SASDD

-469 TGGTITVNAT
+469 TGGTITVNAGG
-479 SDGIDS
+479 DGIDS

-497 VAGPTSNGDGA
+497 VAGPTSNGNGA
-508 LDYDGEA
+508 LDYEGEA

-564 NMLISWTSPKQFSSV
+564 NVLISWTSPKQFSSV

-609 TTSGNAGFGGGF
+609 TTSGNAGFGGG
-621 GGAGG
+621 
-626 RGGNGGGNGG
+626 NGGGNGG

>member
-1 MRKIFANKNTAA
+1 
-13 AVVMSG
+13 MSG
-19 ALAMTT
+19 ALVMAA

-34 TGSASDT
+34 AVSSSDV
-41 SSNGTYITTAV
+41 SSNGAYITTAV
-52 SDSLGTAVS
+52 S
-61 TSSMS
+61 
-66 VQEAVTALGY
+66 
-76 SISENQKKIEL
+76 ENQKNIEL
-87 TDSKVDINFTD
+87 TDSNVDINFTD
-98 RDKSGEY
+98 RDKSSEY
-105 DENSAVKITLNG
+105 DESSAVKITLNG
-117 SSADV
+117 SGAVV
-122 SGSGVSISGSTVTI
+122 SGSGVNISGSTVTI
-136 TAAGTYIISG
+136 TSAGTYIISG
-146 SLSDGQIVVAASDS
+146 SLSDGQIVIAASDS

-173 CSTSAAIYVKS
+173 CNTSAAVYVKS

-196 TSSLGGGTEYI
+196 TNSLGGGTEYV

-233 IDADYKHGIVT
+233 IDADYRHGIVT

-269 IKILDGIFTLTAGN
+269 IKILDGSFTLTSGS
-283 KGLNSGNDDDAEEGN
+283 KGLNSGNDDDAKEGS

-336 IHADYDTIIT
+336 IHANYDTVIT
-346 DGNITITDSYEGI
+346 DGSITITDSYEGI
-359 EGRRVTVSG
+359 EGRRITVSG

-396 QKGDFGGFGRQNEVG
+396 Q
-411 GQSQGGQQPQEMQM
+411 QPQEMRM
-425 PQDGQQPQEMQAPQD
+425 PGGQK
-440 GQQPSGMDMGNK
+440 PSGMDMDNK
-452 GQAPSQSASDD
+452 GQAPASRSASDD

-469 TGGTITVNAT
+469 TGGTITVNAGG
-479 SDGIDS
+479 DGIDS

-497 VAGPTSNGDGA
+497 VAGPTSNGNGA
-508 LDYDGEA
+508 LDYEGEA

-564 NMLISWTSPKQFSSV
+564 NVLISWTSPKQFSSV

-621 GGAGG
+621 GGS
-626 RGGNGGGNGG
+626 
-636 GRR
+636 RR

>member
-1 MRKIFANKNTAA
+1 MTKLLINKNAAA
-13 AVVMSG
+13 AVVISG
-19 ALAMTT
+19 ALVMAA

-34 TGSASDT
+34 AGSSSDV
-41 SSNGTYITTAV
+41 SSNGAYITTAV
-52 SDSLGTAVS
+52 S
-61 TSSMS
+61 
-66 VQEAVTALGY
+66 
-76 SISENQKKIEL
+76 ENQKNIEL
-87 TDSKVDINFTD
+87 TDSNVDINFTD
-98 RDKSGEY
+98 RDKSSEY
-105 DENSAVKITLNG
+105 DESSAVKITLNG
-117 SSADV
+117 SSAVV
-122 SGSGVSISGSTVTI
+122 SGSGVNISGSTVTI
-136 TAAGTYIISG
+136 TSAGTYIISG
-146 SLSDGQIVVAASDS
+146 SLSDGQIVIAASDS

-173 CSTSAAIYVKS
+173 CNTSAAVYVKS

-196 TSSLGGGTEYI
+196 TNSLGGGTEYV

-233 IDADYKHGIVT
+233 IDADYRHGIVT

-269 IKILDGIFTLTAGN
+269 IKILDGSFTLTAGS
-283 KGLNSGNDDDAEEGN
+283 KGLNSGNDDDAREGS

-336 IHADYDTIIT
+336 IHANYDTIIT
-346 DGNITITDSYEGI
+346 DGSITITDSYEGI
-359 EGRRVTVSG
+359 EGRRITVSG
-368 GTINLTASDDGINAA
+368 GIINLTASDDGINAA
-383 TGGSSDEQQMPGG
+383 TGGSSDEQRMPGG
-396 QKGDFGGFGRQNEVG
+396 QKGEFGGFGRQKGADV
-411 GQSQGGQQPQEMQM
+411 QSQDGQQSQEMQM
-425 PQDGQQPQEMQAPQD
+425 PQDGQQPQEMQAPA
-440 GQQPSGMDMGNK
+440 SR
-452 GQAPSQSASDD
+452 SASDD
-463 DVYIKI
+463 VYVKI
-469 TGGTITVNAT
+469 TGGTITVNAGG
-479 SDGIDS
+479 DGIDS

-508 LDYDGEA
+508 LDYEEEA

-564 NMLISWTSPKQFSSV
+564 NVLISWTSPKQFSSV
-579 VISTAELAQGSTYTL
+579 VISTAELAQGSTYAL

-609 TTSGNAGFGGGF
+609 TTSGSAGFGGGF

>member
-1 MRKIFANKNTAA
+1 MTKLLINKNAAA

-19 ALAMTT
+19 ALVMAA

-34 TGSASDT
+34 AGSSSDV
-41 SSNGTYITTAV
+41 SSNGAYITTAV
-52 SDSLGTAVS
+52 S
-61 TSSMS
+61 
-66 VQEAVTALGY
+66 
-76 SISENQKKIEL
+76 ENQKNIEL
-87 TDSKVDINFTD
+87 TDSNVDINFTD
-98 RDKSGEY
+98 RDKSSEY
-105 DENSAVKITLNG
+105 DESSAVKITLNG
-117 SSADV
+117 SSAVV
-122 SGSGVSISGSTVTI
+122 SGSGVNISGSTVTI
-136 TAAGTYIISG
+136 TSAGTYIISG
-146 SLSDGQIVVAASDS
+146 SLSDGQIVIAASDS

-173 CSTSAAIYVKS
+173 CNTSAAVYVKS

-196 TSSLGGGTEYI
+196 TNSLGGGTEYV

-233 IDADYKHGIVT
+233 IDADYRHGIVT

-269 IKILDGIFTLTAGN
+269 IKILDGSFTLTAGS
-283 KGLNSGNDDDAEEGN
+283 KGLNSGNDDDAKEGS

-336 IHADYDTIIT
+336 IHANYDTIIT
-346 DGNITITDSYEGI
+346 DGSITITDSYEGI
-359 EGRRVTVSG
+359 EGRRITVSG

-383 TGGSSDEQQMPGG
+383 TGGSSDEQRMPGG
-396 QKGDFGGFGRQNEVG
+396 QKGEFGGFGRQKGADV
-411 GQSQGGQQPQEMQM
+411 QSQDGQQSQEMQM
-425 PQDGQQPQEMQAPQD
+425 PQDGQQPQEMQAPA
-440 GQQPSGMDMGNK
+440 SR
-452 GQAPSQSASDD
+452 SASDD
-463 DVYIKI
+463 DVYVKI
-469 TGGTITVNAT
+469 TGGTITVNAGG
-479 SDGIDS
+479 DGIDS

-508 LDYDGEA
+508 LDYEGEA

-564 NMLISWTSPKQFSSV
+564 NVLISWTSPKQFSSV
-579 VISTAELAQGSTYTL
+579 VISTAELAQGSTYAL

-609 TTSGNAGFGGGF
+609 TTSGKAGFGGGF
-621 GGAGG
+621 VGAGG
-626 RGGNGGGNGG
+626 RGGNGG
-636 GRR
+636 RKLYP

>member
-1 MRKIFANKNTAA
+1 MMTKLLINKNAAA

-19 ALAMTT
+19 ALVMAA

-34 TGSASDT
+34 AGSSSDV
-41 SSNGTYITTAV
+41 SSNGAYITTAV
-52 SDSLGTAVS
+52 S
-61 TSSMS
+61 
-66 VQEAVTALGY
+66 
-76 SISENQKKIEL
+76 ENQKNIEL
-87 TDSKVDINFTD
+87 TDSNVDTNFTD
-98 RDKSGEY
+98 RDKSSEY
-105 DENSAVKITLNG
+105 DESSAVKITLNG
-117 SSADV
+117 SSAVV
-122 SGSGVSISGSTVTI
+122 SGSEVNISGSTVTI
-136 TAAGTYIISG
+136 TSAGTYIISG
-146 SLSDGQIVVAASDS
+146 SLSDGQIVIAASDS

-173 CSTSAAIYVKS
+173 CNTSAAVYVKS

-196 TSSLGGGTEYI
+196 TNSLGGGTEYV

-233 IDADYKHGIVT
+233 IDADYRHGIVT

-269 IKILDGIFTLTAGN
+269 IKILDGSFTLTAGS
-283 KGLNSGNDDDAEEGN
+283 KGLNSGNDDDAKEGS

-336 IHADYDTIIT
+336 IHANYDTIIT
-346 DGNITITDSYEGI
+346 DGSITITDSYEGI
-359 EGRRVTVSG
+359 EGRRITVSG

-383 TGGSSDEQQMPGG
+383 TGGSSDEQRMPGG
-396 QKGDFGGFGRQNEVG
+396 QKGEFGGFGRQKGADV
-411 GQSQGGQQPQEMQM
+411 QSQEMQM
-425 PQDGQQPQEMQAPQD
+425 PQDGQQPQEMQAPA
-440 GQQPSGMDMGNK
+440 SR
-452 GQAPSQSASDD
+452 SASDD
-463 DVYIKI
+463 DVYVKI
-469 TGGTITVNAT
+469 TGGTITVNAGG
-479 SDGIDS
+479 DGIDS

-508 LDYDGEA
+508 LDYEEEA

-564 NMLISWTSPKQFSSV
+564 NVLISWTSPKQFSSV
-579 VISTAELAQGSTYTL
+579 VISTAELAQGSTYAL

-609 TTSGNAGFGGGF
+609 TTSGSAGFGGGF

>member
-1 MRKIFANKNTAA
+1 MTKLLINKNAAA

-19 ALAMTT
+19 ALVMAA

-34 TGSASDT
+34 AGSSPDV
-41 SSNGTYITTAV
+41 SSNGAYITTAV
-52 SDSLGTAVS
+52 S
-61 TSSMS
+61 
-66 VQEAVTALGY
+66 
-76 SISENQKKIEL
+76 ENQKNIEL
-87 TDSKVDINFTD
+87 TDSNVDINFTD
-98 RDKSGEY
+98 RDKSSEY
-105 DENSAVKITLNG
+105 DESSAVKITLNG
-117 SSADV
+117 SSAVV
-122 SGSGVSISGSTVTI
+122 SGSGVNISGSTVTI
-136 TAAGTYIISG
+136 TSAGTYIISG
-146 SLSDGQIVVAASDS
+146 SLSDGQIVIAASDS

-173 CSTSAAIYVKS
+173 CNTSAAVYVKS

-196 TSSLGGGTEYI
+196 TNSLGGGTEYV

-233 IDADYKHGIVT
+233 IDADYRHGIVT

-269 IKILDGIFTLTAGN
+269 IKILDGSFTLTAGS
-283 KGLNSGNDDDAEEGN
+283 KGLNSGNDDDAKAGS

-336 IHADYDTIIT
+336 IHANYDTVIT
-346 DGNITITDSYEGI
+346 DGSITITDSYEGI
-359 EGRRVTVSG
+359 EGRRITVSG

-383 TGGSSDEQQMPGG
+383 TGGSSDEQRMPGG
-396 QKGDFGGFGRQNEVG
+396 QKGEFGGFGRQKGADV
-411 GQSQGGQQPQEMQM
+411 QSQEMQM
-425 PQDGQQPQEMQAPQD
+425 PQDGQQPQEMQAPA
-440 GQQPSGMDMGNK
+440 SR
-452 GQAPSQSASDD
+452 SASDD

-469 TGGTITVNAT
+469 TGGTITVNAGG
-479 SDGIDS
+479 DGIDS

-508 LDYDGEA
+508 LDYEGEA

-541 SMLVNLSETIAA
+541 SMLVNLSEAIAA

-558 LKDSSG
+558 IKDSSE
-564 NMLISWTSPKQFSSV
+564 NVLISWTSPKQFSSV

-609 TTSGNAGFGGGF
+609 KTSGNAGFGGGF

-626 RGGNGGGNGG
+626 RGGNGGGNGDGNGG

>member
-1 MRKIFANKNTAA
+1 MTKLLINKNAAA

-19 ALAMTT
+19 ALVMAA

-34 TGSASDT
+34 AGSSPDV
-41 SSNGTYITTAV
+41 SSNGAYITTAV
-52 SDSLGTAVS
+52 S
-61 TSSMS
+61 
-66 VQEAVTALGY
+66 
-76 SISENQKKIEL
+76 ENQKNTEL
-87 TDSKVDINFTD
+87 TDSNVDTNFTD
-98 RDKSGEY
+98 RDKSSEY
-105 DENSAVKITLNG
+105 DESSAVNITLNG
-117 SSADV
+117 SSAVV
-122 SGSGVSISGSTVTI
+122 SGIGVNISGSTVTI
-136 TAAGTYIISG
+136 TSAGTYIISG
-146 SLSDGQIVVAASDS
+146 SLSDGQIVIAASDS

-173 CSTSAAIYVKS
+173 CNTSAAVYVKS

-196 TSSLGGGTEYI
+196 TNSLGGGTEYV

-233 IDADYKHGIVT
+233 IDADYRHGIVT

-269 IKILDGIFTLTAGN
+269 IKILDGSFTLTAGS
-283 KGLNSGNDDDAEEGN
+283 KGLNSGNDDDAKAGS

-336 IHADYDTIIT
+336 IHANYDTVIT
-346 DGNITITDSYEGI
+346 DGSITITDSYEGI
-359 EGRRVTVSG
+359 EGRRITVSG

-396 QKGDFGGFGRQNEVG
+396 QKGEFGGFGRQKGADV
-411 GQSQGGQQPQEMQM
+411 QSQDGQQSQEMQM
-425 PQDGQQPQEMQAPQD
+425 PQDGQQPQEMQAPA
-440 GQQPSGMDMGNK
+440 SR
-452 GQAPSQSASDD
+452 SASDD
-463 DVYIKI
+463 DVYVKI
-469 TGGTITVNAT
+469 TGGTITVNAGG
-479 SDGIDS
+479 DGIDS

-508 LDYDGEA
+508 LDYEEEA

-564 NMLISWTSPKQFSSV
+564 NVLISWTSPKQFSSV
-579 VISTAELAQGSTYTL
+579 VISTAELAQGSTYAL

-609 TTSGNAGFGGGF
+609 TTSGSAGFGGGF

-626 RGGNGGGNGG
+626 RGGNGGG
-636 GRR
+636 RR

>member
-1 MRKIFANKNTAA
+1 MTKLLINKNAAA

-19 ALAMTT
+19 AVVMAA

-34 TGSASDT
+34 AGSSSDV
-41 SSNGTYITTAV
+41 SSNGAYITTAV
-52 SDSLGTAVS
+52 S
-61 TSSMS
+61 
-66 VQEAVTALGY
+66 
-76 SISENQKKIEL
+76 ENQKNIEL
-87 TDSKVDINFTD
+87 TDSNVDINFTD
-98 RDKSGEY
+98 RDKSSEY
-105 DENSAVKITLNG
+105 DESSAVKITLNG
-117 SSADV
+117 SSAVV
-122 SGSGVSISGSTVTI
+122 SGSGVNISGSTVTI
-136 TAAGTYIISG
+136 TSAGTYIISG
-146 SLSDGQIVVAASDS
+146 SLSDGQIVIAASDS

-173 CSTSAAIYVKS
+173 CNTSAAVYVKS

-196 TSSLGGGTEYI
+196 TNSLGGGTEYV

-233 IDADYKHGIVT
+233 IDADYRHGIVT

-269 IKILDGIFTLTAGN
+269 IKILDGSFTLTAGS
-283 KGLNSGNDDDAEEGN
+283 KGLNSGNDDDAKEGS

-336 IHADYDTIIT
+336 IHANYDTVIT
-346 DGNITITDSYEGI
+346 DGSITITDSYEGI
-359 EGRRVTVSG
+359 EGRRITVSG

-383 TGGSSDEQQMPGG
+383 TGGSSDEQRMPGG
-396 QKGDFGGFGRQNEVG
+396 QKGEFGGFGRQKG
-411 GQSQGGQQPQEMQM
+411 ADLQSQDGQQSQEMQM
-425 PQDGQQPQEMQAPQD
+425 PQDGQQPQEMQAPA
-440 GQQPSGMDMGNK
+440 SR
-452 GQAPSQSASDD
+452 SASDD
-463 DVYIKI
+463 DVYVKI
-469 TGGTITVNAT
+469 TGGTITVNAGG
-479 SDGIDS
+479 DGIDS

-508 LDYDGEA
+508 LDYEGEA

-564 NMLISWTSPKQFSSV
+564 NVLISWTSPKQFSSV
-579 VISTAELAQGSTYTL
+579 VISTAELAQGSTYAL

-609 TTSGNAGFGGGF
+609 TKSGSAGFGGGS

-626 RGGNGGGNGG
+626 RGGNGGG
-636 GRR
+636 RR

>member
-1 MRKIFANKNTAA
+1 MTKLLINKNAAA

-19 ALAMTT
+19 ALVMAA
-25 LAGCGQTGT
+25 LAGCGQMGT
-34 TGSASDT
+34 AGSSSDV
-41 SSNGTYITTAV
+41 SSNGAYITTAV
-52 SDSLGTAVS
+52 S
-61 TSSMS
+61 
-66 VQEAVTALGY
+66 
-76 SISENQKKIEL
+76 ENQKNIEL
-87 TDSKVDINFTD
+87 TDSNVDINFTD
-98 RDKSGEY
+98 RDKSSEY
-105 DENSAVKITLNG
+105 DESSAVKITLNG
-117 SSADV
+117 GSAVV
-122 SGSGVSISGSTVTI
+122 SGSGANISGSTVTI
-136 TAAGTYIISG
+136 TSAGTYIISG
-146 SLSDGQIVVAASDS
+146 SLSDGQIVIAASDS

-173 CSTSAAIYVKS
+173 CNTSAAVYVKS

-196 TSSLGGGTEYI
+196 TNSLGGGTEYV

-233 IDADYKHGIVT
+233 IDADYRHGIVT

-269 IKILDGIFTLTAGN
+269 IKILDGSFTLTAGS
-283 KGLNSGNDDDAEEGN
+283 KGLNSGNDDDAREGS

-336 IHADYDTIIT
+336 IHASYDTIIT
-346 DGNITITDSYEGI
+346 DGSITITDSYEGI
-359 EGRRVTVSG
+359 EGRRITVSG
-368 GTINLTASDDGINAA
+368 GIINLTASDDGINAA
-383 TGGSSDEQQMPGG
+383 TGGSSDEQRMPGG
-396 QKGDFGGFGRQNEVG
+396 QKGEFGGFGRQKGADV
-411 GQSQGGQQPQEMQM
+411 QSQEMQM
-425 PQDGQQPQEMQAPQD
+425 PQDGQQPQEMQAPA
-440 GQQPSGMDMGNK
+440 SR
-452 GQAPSQSASDD
+452 SASDD

-469 TGGTITVNAT
+469 TGGTITVNAGG
-479 SDGIDS
+479 DGIDS

-497 VAGPTSNGDGA
+497 VAGPTSNGNGA
-508 LDYDGEA
+508 LDYEGEA

-564 NMLISWTSPKQFSSV
+564 NVLISWTSPKQFSSV

-621 GGAGG
+621 GDGFGGAGG
-626 RGGNGGGNGG
+626 RGGNGG
-636 GRR
+636 RKLYP

>member
-1 MRKIFANKNTAA
+1 MTKLLINKNAAA

-19 ALAMTT
+19 ALVMAA

-34 TGSASDT
+34 AGSSSDV
-41 SSNGTYITTAV
+41 SSNGAYITTAV
-52 SDSLGTAVS
+52 S
-61 TSSMS
+61 
-66 VQEAVTALGY
+66 
-76 SISENQKKIEL
+76 ENQKNIEL
-87 TDSKVDINFTD
+87 TDSNVDINFTD
-98 RDKSGEY
+98 RDKSSEY
-105 DENSAVKITLNG
+105 DESSAVKITLNG
-117 SSADV
+117 SGAVV
-122 SGSGVSISGSTVTI
+122 SGSGVNISGSTVTI
-136 TAAGTYIISG
+136 TSAGTYIISG
-146 SLSDGQIVVAASDS
+146 SLSDGQIVIAASDS

-173 CSTSAAIYVKS
+173 CNTSAAVYVKS

-196 TSSLGGGTEYI
+196 TNSLGGGTEYV

-233 IDADYKHGIVT
+233 IDADYRHGIVT

-269 IKILDGIFTLTAGN
+269 IKILDGSFTLTSGS
-283 KGLNSGNDDDAEEGN
+283 KGLNSGNDDDAEEGS

-336 IHADYDTIIT
+336 IHANYDTIIT
-346 DGNITITDSYEGI
+346 DGSITITDSYEGI
-359 EGRRVTVSG
+359 EGRRITVSG

-383 TGGSSDEQQMPGG
+383 TGGSSDEQRMP
-396 QKGDFGGFGRQNEVG
+396 
-411 GQSQGGQQPQEMQM
+411 GGQQPQEMRM
-425 PQDGQQPQEMQAPQD
+425 PGGQK
-440 GQQPSGMDMGNK
+440 PSGMDMDNK
-452 GQAPSQSASDD
+452 GQAPASRSASDD

-469 TGGTITVNAT
+469 TGGTITVNAGG
-479 SDGIDS
+479 DGIDS

-497 VAGPTSNGDGA
+497 VAGPTSNGNGA
-508 LDYDGEA
+508 LDYEGEA

-564 NMLISWTSPKQFSSV
+564 NVLISWTSPKQFSSV
-579 VISTAELAQGSTYTL
+579 VVSTAELAQGSTYAL

-609 TTSGNAGFGGGF
+609 TTSGSAGFGGGF

-626 RGGNGGGNGG
+626 RGGNGGG
-636 GRR
+636 RR

>member
-1 MRKIFANKNTAA
+1 MTKLLINKNAAA

-19 ALAMTT
+19 ALVMAA

-34 TGSASDT
+34 AGSSSDV
-41 SSNGTYITTAV
+41 SSNGAYITTAV
-52 SDSLGTAVS
+52 S
-61 TSSMS
+61 
-66 VQEAVTALGY
+66 
-76 SISENQKKIEL
+76 ENQKNIEL
-87 TDSKVDINFTD
+87 TDSNVDINFTD
-98 RDKSGEY
+98 RDKSSEY
-105 DENSAVKITLNG
+105 DESSAVKITLNG
-117 SSADV
+117 SSAVV
-122 SGSGVSISGSTVTI
+122 SGSGVNISGSTVTI
-136 TAAGTYIISG
+136 TSAGTYIISG
-146 SLSDGQIVVAASDS
+146 SLSDGQIVIAASDS

-173 CSTSAAIYVKS
+173 CNTSAAVYVKS

-196 TSSLGGGTEYI
+196 TNSLGGGTEYV

-233 IDADYKHGIVT
+233 IDADYRHGIVT

-269 IKILDGIFTLTAGN
+269 IKILDGSFTLTSGS
-283 KGLNSGNDDDAEEGN
+283 KGLNSGNDDDAEEGS

-336 IHADYDTIIT
+336 IHANYDTVIT
-346 DGNITITDSYEGI
+346 DGSITITDSYEGI
-359 EGRRVTVSG
+359 EGRRITVSG

-383 TGGSSDEQQMPGG
+383 TGGSSDEQRMP
-396 QKGDFGGFGRQNEVG
+396 
-411 GQSQGGQQPQEMQM
+411 GGQQPQEMRM
-425 PQDGQQPQEMQAPQD
+425 PGGQK
-440 GQQPSGMDMGNK
+440 PSGMDMDNK
-452 GQAPSQSASDD
+452 GQAPASRSASDD

-469 TGGTITVNAT
+469 TGGTITVNAGG
-479 SDGIDS
+479 DGIDS

-508 LDYDGEA
+508 LDYEEEA

-564 NMLISWTSPKQFSSV
+564 NVLISWTSPKQFSSV

-621 GGAGG
+621 GGS
-626 RGGNGGGNGG
+626 
-636 GRR
+636 RR

>member
-1 MRKIFANKNTAA
+1 MRKIFVNKNAAA

-19 ALAMTT
+19 ALVMTT

-41 SSNGTYITTAV
+41 SSNGAYITTAV
-52 SDSLGTAVS
+52 SDSSGTAVS

-66 VQEAVTALGY
+66 VQEAVTELGY

-105 DENSAVKITLNG
+105 DESSAVKITLNG
-117 SSADV
+117 SSAGV
-122 SGSGVSISGSTVTI
+122 SGSGVSVNGSTVTI

-173 CSTSAAIYVKS
+173 CNTSAAIYVKS

-233 IDADYKHGIVT
+233 IDANYKHGIVT

-269 IKILDGIFTLTAGN
+269 IKILDGSFTLTAGN
-283 KGLNSGNDDDAEEGN
+283 KGLNSGNEDDTEEGN

-323 AGGTYTIAAGDDG
+323 AGGTYTIDAGDDG

-359 EGRRVTVSG
+359 EGRRVTVSS

-396 QKGDFGGFGRQNEVG
+396 QKGDFGGFGRLKG
-411 GQSQGGQQPQEMQM
+411 ADGQSQDGQQPQEMQA
-425 PQDGQQPQEMQAPQD
+425 PQDGQQPQEMQMPQD

-452 GQAPSQSASDD
+452 GQAPGSQSASDD

-469 TGGTITVNAT
+469 TGGTITVNA
-479 SDGIDS
+479 SGDGIDS

-508 LDYDGEA
+508 FDYDGEA

-564 NMLISWTSPKQFSSV
+564 NVLISWTSPKQFSSV
-579 VISTAELAQGSTYTL
+579 VISTAELVQGSTYTL

-626 RGGNGGGNGG
+626 RGGNGGG
-636 GRR
+636 RR

>member
-1 MRKIFANKNTAA
+1 MTKLLINKNAAA

-19 ALAMTT
+19 ALVMAA

-34 TGSASDT
+34 AGSSSDV
-41 SSNGTYITTAV
+41 SSNGAYITTAV
-52 SDSLGTAVS
+52 S
-61 TSSMS
+61 
-66 VQEAVTALGY
+66 
-76 SISENQKKIEL
+76 ENQKNIEL
-87 TDSKVDINFTD
+87 TDSNVDINFTD
-98 RDKSGEY
+98 RDKSSEY
-105 DENSAVKITLNG
+105 DESSAVKITLNG
-117 SSADV
+117 SSAVV
-122 SGSGVSISGSTVTI
+122 SGSGVNISGSTVTI
-136 TAAGTYIISG
+136 TSAGTYIISG
-146 SLSDGQIVVAASDS
+146 SLSDGQIVIAASDS

-173 CSTSAAIYVKS
+173 CNTSAAVYVKS

-196 TSSLGGGTEYI
+196 TNSLGGGTEYV

-233 IDADYKHGIVT
+233 IDADYRHGIVT

-269 IKILDGIFTLTAGN
+269 IKILDGSFTLTAGS
-283 KGLNSGNDDDAEEGN
+283 KGLNSGNDDDAKEGS

-336 IHADYDTIIT
+336 IHANYDTIIT
-346 DGNITITDSYEGI
+346 DGSITITDSYEGI
-359 EGRRVTVSG
+359 EGRRITVSG

-383 TGGSSDEQQMPGG
+383 TGGSSDEQRMPGG
-396 QKGDFGGFGRQNEVG
+396 QKGEFGGFGRQKGADV
-411 GQSQGGQQPQEMQM
+411 QSQDGQQSQEMQM
-425 PQDGQQPQEMQAPQD
+425 PQDGQQPQEMQAPA
-440 GQQPSGMDMGNK
+440 SR
-452 GQAPSQSASDD
+452 SASDD

-469 TGGTITVNAT
+469 TGGTITVNAGG
-479 SDGIDS
+479 DGIDS

-508 LDYDGEA
+508 LDYEEEA

-564 NMLISWTSPKQFSSV
+564 NVLISWTSPKQFSSV
-579 VISTAELAQGSTYTL
+579 VISTAELAQGSTYAL

-609 TTSGNAGFGGGF
+609 TKSGSAGFGGGF

>member
-1 MRKIFANKNTAA
+1 MTKLLINKNAAA

-19 ALAMTT
+19 ALVMAA
-25 LAGCGQTGT
+25 LAGCGQMGT
-34 TGSASDT
+34 AGSSSDV
-41 SSNGTYITTAV
+41 SSNGAYITTAV
-52 SDSLGTAVS
+52 S
-61 TSSMS
+61 
-66 VQEAVTALGY
+66 
-76 SISENQKKIEL
+76 ENQKNIEL
-87 TDSKVDINFTD
+87 TDSNVDINFTD
-98 RDKSGEY
+98 RDKSSEY
-105 DENSAVKITLNG
+105 DESSAVKITLNG
-117 SSADV
+117 SSAVV
-122 SGSGVSISGSTVTI
+122 SGSGANISGSTVTI
-136 TAAGTYIISG
+136 TSAGTYIISG
-146 SLSDGQIVVAASDS
+146 SLSDGQIVIAASDS

-173 CSTSAAIYVKS
+173 CNTSAAVYVKS

-196 TSSLGGGTEYI
+196 TNSLGGGTEYV

-233 IDADYKHGIVT
+233 IDADYRHGIVT

-257 DAVKTCLAGKDG
+257 DAVKTCLAGKGG
-269 IKILDGIFTLTAGN
+269 IKILDGSFTLTAGS
-283 KGLNSGNDDDAEEGN
+283 KGLNSGNDDDAREGS

-336 IHADYDTIIT
+336 IHASYDTIIT
-346 DGNITITDSYEGI
+346 DGSITITDSYEGI
-359 EGRRVTVSG
+359 EGRRITVSG
-368 GTINLTASDDGINAA
+368 GIINLTASDDGINAA
-383 TGGSSDEQQMPGG
+383 TGGSSDEQRMPGG
-396 QKGDFGGFGRQNEVG
+396 QKGEFGGFGRQKGADV
-411 GQSQGGQQPQEMQM
+411 QSQDGQQSQEMQM
-425 PQDGQQPQEMQAPQD
+425 PQDGQQPQEMQAPA
-440 GQQPSGMDMGNK
+440 SR
-452 GQAPSQSASDD
+452 SASDD
-463 DVYIKI
+463 DVYVKI
-469 TGGTITVNAT
+469 TGGTITVNAGG
-479 SDGIDS
+479 DGIDS

-508 LDYDGEA
+508 LDYEEEA

-564 NMLISWTSPKQFSSV
+564 NVLISWTSPKQFSSV
-579 VISTAELAQGSTYTL
+579 VISTAELAQGSTYAL

-609 TTSGNAGFGGGF
+609 TTSGSAGFGGGF

-626 RGGNGGGNGG
+626 RGGNGGSNGGSNGG

>member
-1 MRKIFANKNTAA
+1 MTKLLINKNAAA

-19 ALAMTT
+19 ALVMAA

-34 TGSASDT
+34 AGSSSDV
-41 SSNGTYITTAV
+41 SSNGAYITTAV
-52 SDSLGTAVS
+52 S
-61 TSSMS
+61 
-66 VQEAVTALGY
+66 
-76 SISENQKKIEL
+76 ENQKNIEL
-87 TDSKVDINFTD
+87 TDSNVDINFTD
-98 RDKSGEY
+98 RDKSSEY
-105 DENSAVKITLNG
+105 DESSAVKITLNG
-117 SSADV
+117 SSAVV
-122 SGSGVSISGSTVTI
+122 SGSGVNISGSTVTI
-136 TAAGTYIISG
+136 TSAGTYIISG
-146 SLSDGQIVVAASDS
+146 SLSDGQIVIAASDS

-173 CSTSAAIYVKS
+173 CNTSAAVYVKS

-196 TSSLGGGTEYI
+196 TNSLGGGTEYV

-233 IDADYKHGIVT
+233 IDADYRHGIVT

-269 IKILDGIFTLTAGN
+269 IKILDGSFTLTSGS
-283 KGLNSGNDDDAEEGN
+283 KGLNSGNDDDAREGS

-336 IHADYDTIIT
+336 IHANYDTVIT
-346 DGNITITDSYEGI
+346 DGSITITDSYEGI
-359 EGRRVTVSG
+359 EGRRITVSG

-396 QKGDFGGFGRQNEVG
+396 QKGEFGGFGRQKGADV
-411 GQSQGGQQPQEMQM
+411 QSQDGQQSQEMQM
-425 PQDGQQPQEMQAPQD
+425 PQDGQQPQEMQAPA
-440 GQQPSGMDMGNK
+440 SR
-452 GQAPSQSASDD
+452 SASDD
-463 DVYIKI
+463 DVYVKI
-469 TGGTITVNAT
+469 MGGTITVNAGG
-479 SDGIDS
+479 DGIDS

-508 LDYDGEA
+508 LDYEEEA

-564 NMLISWTSPKQFSSV
+564 NVLISWTSPKQFSSV

-621 GGAGG
+621 GGGLGGAGG
-626 RGGNGGGNGG
+626 RGGNGGSNGG

>member
-1 MRKIFANKNTAA
+1 MTKLLINKNAAA

-19 ALAMTT
+19 ALVMAA

-34 TGSASDT
+34 AGSSPDV
-41 SSNGTYITTAV
+41 SSNGAYITTAV
-52 SDSLGTAVS
+52 S
-61 TSSMS
+61 
-66 VQEAVTALGY
+66 
-76 SISENQKKIEL
+76 ENQKNIEL
-87 TDSKVDINFTD
+87 TDSNVDINFTD
-98 RDKSGEY
+98 RDKSSEY
-105 DENSAVKITLNG
+105 DESSAVKITLNG
-117 SSADV
+117 SSAAV
-122 SGSGVSISGSTVTI
+122 SGSGVNISGSTVTI
-136 TAAGTYIISG
+136 TSAGTYIISG
-146 SLSDGQIVVAASDS
+146 SLSDGQIVIAASDS

-173 CSTSAAIYVKS
+173 CNTSAAIYVKS

-196 TSSLGGGTEYI
+196 TNSLGGGTEYV

-233 IDADYKHGIVT
+233 IDADYRHGIVT

-269 IKILDGIFTLTAGN
+269 IKILDGSFTLTAGS
-283 KGLNSGNDDDAEEGN
+283 KGLNSGNDDDAKEGS

-336 IHADYDTIIT
+336 IHASYDTIIT
-346 DGNITITDSYEGI
+346 DGSITITDSYEGI
-359 EGRRVTVSG
+359 EGRRITVSG

-383 TGGSSDEQQMPGG
+383 TGGSSDEQRMPGG
-396 QKGDFGGFGRQNEVG
+396 QKGEFGGFGRQKGADV
-411 GQSQGGQQPQEMQM
+411 QSQEMQM
-425 PQDGQQPQEMQAPQD
+425 PQDGQQPQEMQAPA
-440 GQQPSGMDMGNK
+440 SR
-452 GQAPSQSASDD
+452 SASDD
-463 DVYIKI
+463 DVYVKI
-469 TGGTITVNAT
+469 TGGTITVNAGG
-479 SDGIDS
+479 DGIDS

-508 LDYDGEA
+508 LDYEEEA

-558 LKDSSG
+558 LKDSSE
-564 NMLISWTSPKQFSSV
+564 NVLISWTSPKQFSSV
-579 VISTAELAQGSTYTL
+579 VISTAELAQGSTYAL

-609 TTSGNAGFGGGF
+609 TTSGSAGFGGGF